1 MSMITELVEH
11 IERIRKANILYKE
24 NQDILDFREAS
35 LNSFIALKE
44 MLITPEFLLAV
55 NYLKQ
60 LIDDKDFPSDDK
72 DFPSKELENIL
83 KDIGFTQESIKNLK
97 EKKKIFLNCQMQQQN
112 GIIYFLHEFLKKFQ
126 EFPRILLD
134 PSDDGEKDLT
144 HEWIEDSLIAL
155 ECCTVILLNASPLG
169 SMLDPKG
176 LALSSVIC
184 KKLISSAFTKL
195 EKKLKLVV
203 LGPTPL
209 STGPGI
215 RVTKNAVFIGA
226 IKLARRT

>member
-1 MSMITELVEH
+1 MSMITELVEY
-11 IERIRKANILYKE
+11 IETIRKANILYKK

-44 MLITPEFLLAV
+44 LLIKPEFLLAV

-83 KDIGFTQESIKNLK
+83 EDIGFPQKSIENLK

-112 GIIYFLHEFLKKFQ
+112 GIVYFLNEFLKIFQ
-126 EFPRILLD
+126 KHSQMLLD
-134 PSDDGEKDLT
+134 PSDDSEKDLT

-169 SMLDPKG
+169 SMLDPKAN
-176 LALSSVIC
+176 ALSSVIC
-184 KKLISSAFTKL
+184 KKLISSALTKL
-195 EKKLKLVV
+195 EKTIKTLMIPPPRRC
-203 LGPTPL
+203 G
-209 STGPGI
+209 GI
-215 RVTKNAVFIGA
+215 HITKEEVSIGC
-226 IKLARRT
+226 IKLSRRT